1 MSLENFIPKVWSSR
15 LLKHLDEQHILVD
28 VTNREYE
35 GDIQNAGDTV
45 KINSIGDIAVND
57 YTKNS
62 TTISPETLSDASTQL
77 TIDQSKYFAFQVDDI
92 DQAQQ
97 RPKVM
102 QRAMDK
108 AGIALSD
115 TADSYIAGLYG
126 DAGVTPSKEDWSS
139 TIDVQSAAKKIKK
152 GLMENNVPEGA
163 DIWWAVTPEIYTDS
177 LQDVVADLSDN
188 VEELRNG
195 VVGSIYGIN
204 VMVSNN
210 LEGDGTSGTEY
221 QTMAGTMDA
230 IGFAEQ
236 INKVEAYRPEDSFS
250 DAVKGLHLYGAKVI
264 RPEQL
269 VSLPVQTS

>member
-15 LLKHLDEQHILVD
+15 LLQQLDEQHILVD

-126 DAGVTPSKEDWSS
+126 NAGVTPSKEDWSS